1 MIYFLFPFIQFHN
14 KISKGLIQ
22 FYVTFLPKALFL
34 GFSFRRNWEEYVYQ
48 HLRNTNKLSK
58 SQEDLLK
65 L

>member
-34 GFSFRRNWEEYVYQ
+34 GFLFLRNWEEYVYQ
-48 HLRNTNKLSK
+48 HFRNTYKPS
-58 SQEDLLK
+58 
-65 L
+65 